1 MLEKPNSQP
10 TNNFC
15 LVGKSQANKQTKQKP
30 FRSNLVPG
38 ICSLKGEETAEGK
51 LQAPKG
57 AQKPMPLSR
66 VKSALKH
73 HTATGGANT
82 VNELVNHDF
91 YAHFKLTLAE
101 Y

>member
-1 MLEKPNSQP
+1 M
-10 TNNFC
+10 
-15 LVGKSQANKQTKQKP
+15 
-30 FRSNLVPG
+30 PG

-51 LQAPKG
+51 LQAPEG
-57 AQKPMPLSR
+57 TQKLMPLSLRLAQCLR

-73 HTATGGANT
+73 HTVTGGTNT